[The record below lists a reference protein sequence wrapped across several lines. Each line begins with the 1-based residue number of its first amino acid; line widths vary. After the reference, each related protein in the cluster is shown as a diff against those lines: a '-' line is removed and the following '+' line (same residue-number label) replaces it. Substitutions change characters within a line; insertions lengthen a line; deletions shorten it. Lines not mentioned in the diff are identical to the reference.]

1 MMNVDPDKLI
11 DFVER
16 RRLQNRVAQRK
27 FRGESST
34 SSSPAPAY
42 SFGLLIRCICHVEKK
57 RREAQNAFQ
66 NGSHQQ
72 SGGPSSV
79 LPSVSSINSAIPQAV
94 SLASSQAALTKVPD
108 AIPMGLP
115 ITAFKQGRTNTNID
129 FNTDAY
135 SPRESNNEPF
145 LFPTTPS
152 FQSESVVPNMDP
164 ALVVR
169 TFSPQQC
176 DPPFIDITG
185 GRLDSWSGDSRPGA
199 LALPSGLSYYDTQHG
214 PPLSHNDNSLP
225 GLIMSSKDD
234 GWISSLHIAAQG
246 GHEQIVQALL
256 QHNNTDIN
264 KADSDGRTALI
275 HAVVENNQS
284 IVSLLLGRGARI
296 GASDCDDRSAIHWA
310 VLYRRIEIL
319 DVLLNHREQYE
330 ASFDIDTHDST
341 GWTPL
346 HMAVHRAFEP
356 GVTML
361 IQSGADINA
370 KAGKCPYTGNVMP
383 LLNRQQ

>member
-1 MMNVDPDKLI
+1 MMDVDPDKLI

-27 FRGESST
+27 FR
-34 SSSPAPAY
+34 
-42 SFGLLIRCICHVEKK
+42 EKK
-57 RREAQNAFQ
+57 RREALNAFQ

-72 SGGPSSV
+72 SSGSPSA
-79 LPSVSSINSAIPQAV
+79 LPSVSPINPAV
-94 SLASSQAALTKVPD
+94 SLASLNAPLTKVPD
-108 AIPMGLP
+108 AIPTEMP
-115 ITAFKQGRTNTNID
+115 NTALEQGRMNTQID
-129 FNTDAY
+129 LDTVDY
-135 SPRESNNEPF
+135 LPRESNNEPF
-145 LFPTTPS
+145 LLPITPS
-152 FQSESVVPNMDP
+152 FRSEFGVPNLDP
-164 ALVVR
+164 STVVR

-176 DPPFIDITG
+176 DTSFIDIAG
-185 GRLDSWSGDSRPGA
+185 GHLDSWSSDSRPVAPPFG
-199 LALPSGLSYYDTQHG
+199 LPYNDTQHG

-225 GLIMSSKDD
+225 GLTISSKDD
-234 GWISSLHIAAQG
+234 GWISSLHIAAQA

-256 QHNNTDIN
+256 QHDTTDIN

-284 IVSLLLGRGARI
+284 VVYLLLGRGARI
-296 GASDCDDRSAIHWA
+296 GASDCDGRSALHWA
-310 VLYRRIEIL
+310 VLYHRIEIL
-319 DVLLNHREQYE
+319 EVLLKHREQHE

-356 GVTML
+356 GVVML

-370 KAGKCPYTGNVMP
+370 KASKCPYTGNVM
-383 LLNRQQ
+383 LLLKAQQ